1 MVIIVFYIKD
11 KIFSNKEKDLKLENL
26 LQLLLIFKNVKLY
39 GQLMDKLDI
48 LIEMIILKIKILNG
62 YHLFI

>member
-62 YHLFI
+62 YLV

>member
-26 LQLLLIFKNVKLY
+26 LQLLLIFKNVQLY

-62 YHLFI
+62 YLV